1 MPRERPKQPP
11 EVLLD
16 ANVLLRYLTGDPA
29 PMADR
34 ARALMERAENGEF
47 LLVLT
52 PLIVA
57 ECVWVLKSFYK
68 HSFATIANALQQVF
82 ELDGLHAQDA
92 ELISAALT
100 SVARSNVDFADA
112 YLAQMAQAGAVKVA
126 TFDQDFSRLGAAILE
141 F

>member
-1 MPRERPKQPP
+1 MPKERLKHPP

-34 ARALMERAENGEF
+34 ARALLERAENGEF
-47 LLVLT
+47 QLVLT

-57 ECVWVLKSFYK
+57 ECVWVLKAFYK
-68 HSFATIANALQQVF
+68 YSFAAIASALLQVL

-92 ELISAALT
+92 GLISAALT
-100 SVARSNVDFADA
+100 SMARSNVDFADA
-112 YLAQMAQAGAVKVA
+112 YLAQMAQASAIKVA